1 MPLFRSGVWLLGALL
16 SFTPVVHGRDA
27 DPTED
32 FCSLSA
38 HMMTQKDDML
48 YIAGGWMLYPS
59 PYTGYNGPNT
69 VLRTLNVSKSFQT
82 SLDSDNYIRTEEV
95 PGTIPGVQDAAFFPT
110 ESGFDLSFGRWW
122 PYNSTLFGTREG
134 PVEDKKWQYDI
145 ATQRWTDTGITLKD
159 WFYGDSLMRVSSS
172 MTAWVP
178 SLKKGFLFGGTFVS
192 ENGTSLKV
200 TEFEEHNGLITYDQT
215 TNAWAN
221 ESTPL
226 GGIAEGGLVHITTAT
241 DEVLIQLGGR
251 SEWATRMRAFS
262 EINIYSTNRSKWYT
276 QHLPSDAAVPTP
288 RFAFCTA
295 LKSASDGS
303 SHQIYIMGGLEA
315 STSVNARGGPT
326 TTSVWVLSIPSFEWV
341 QLPFKSKSTAADP
354 KGRISPK
361 CQAIGEHYIFY
372 YGGRNVPSFYTV
384 PTCDKKANAGFL
396 FDVNTLTWTDEYT
409 PNEGTYEISPSI
421 TGVIGGDKNGGSTKK
436 APAKGWS
443 DPDLETI
450 MALKTT
456 TAGGSIIGT
465 NNSNSNNTGNSNNS
479 TSSANNSN
487 QPKTNIGAIAG
498 GTVAGVAGVAL
509 AFLGA
514 MMLRRYRHRKRSQLS
529 PNPTKPPPTYAGALE
544 EGSGPSELMAHSLVS
559 RANGASGVNGVNG
572 VNGGGAVYSE
582 LPAEE
587 VAREIYTRH
596 GNGLVK

>member
-16 SFTPVVHGRDA
+16 SFTSVVHSRDA

-38 HMMTQKDDML
+38 HMMARKDDML

-69 VLRTLNVSKSFQT
+69 VLRSLNVSKSFQT
-82 SLDSDNYIRTEEV
+82 SIDSTNYIRTEEV
-95 PGTIPGVQDAAFFPT
+95 PGTVPVVQDAAFFPT
-110 ESGFDLSFGRWW
+110 ESGFDLTFGRWW
-122 PYNSTLFGTREG
+122 PYNSTLFGIREG
-134 PVEDKKWQYDI
+134 PVEEKKWQYEI
-145 ATQRWTDTGITLKD
+145 ATQKWTDAGITLKN
-159 WFYGDSLMRVSSS
+159 WFQTNSQMRVSSS

-178 SLKKGFLFGGTFVS
+178 PLKKGFLFGGTFVS

-200 TEFEEHNGLITYDQT
+200 VEFEEHNGLITYDQA
-215 TNAWAN
+215 TNTWTN

-226 GGIAEGGLVHITTAT
+226 GGIAEGGLVHLTTAT
-241 DEVLIQLGGR
+241 DEILIQLGGR
-251 SEWATRMRAFS
+251 SEWATRMRPFS

-295 LKSASDGS
+295 VKSAPDGS

-315 STSVNARGGPT
+315 GTSVNARGGPT

-372 YGGRNVPSFYTV
+372 YGGRNVPSYYNV
-384 PTCDKKANAGFL
+384 PVCDKKANAAFL
-396 FDVNTLTWTDEYT
+396 FDVNTMTWTDEYT
-409 PNEGTYEISPSI
+409 PNEGKYEISP
-421 TGVIGGDKNGGSTKK
+421 GVIGLIGGDKNGGSTKK

-450 MALKTT
+450 MTLKTT
-456 TAGGSIIGT
+456 AAGDSIGT
-465 NNSNSNNTGNSNNS
+465 NNSNPSNTTTSKSNNG
-479 TSSANNSN
+479 TSSAGGSGTSSDP
-487 QPKTNIGAIAG
+487 PKTNVGAIAG

-529 PNPTKPPPTYAGALE
+529 PNPTKPPPTYGGALE
-544 EGSGPSELMAHSLVS
+544 EGSGPSELMGHSRVNGM
-559 RANGASGVNGVNG
+559 NGANG
-572 VNGGGAVYSE
+572 VNGGAVYTAE

-596 GNGLVK
+596 GNELVK